1 MYVCFPPQEYTEETE
16 KSGLMTKEQDALI
29 LLLSVALAGK
39 KVEQLPDAVNWK
51 AVMGLANGQEV
62 NAIAFDGYNA
72 IHRMIAE
79 KGIPK
84 NMLLEWFG
92 QTVSVE
98 RQYNTQYAAAVRL
111 AELYDVHHIRTYILK
126 GFSIA
131 YCYPIPSHRLSC
143 DLDCFLVAKDAAHE
157 DAAYDVGNSLIESR
171 GVSVNSD
178 YYKHSDFT
186 FEGLHVEN
194 HRFCCSVKRGKR
206 TKELEAYLQDLLRK
220 HTAKNLDGSKLALPP
235 LMFQALFLLE
245 HACGHFLYEKMT
257 LKHVCDWAM
266 FRQCYKEAL
275 DWRAFDMLCTR
286 FSLKTFAETM
296 NRLADYLLGNV
307 SYSQLSSLDR
317 RVLEDTFKEVSLPNN
332 TVWQRLRKAMDVLRS
347 GWKFRHYNDVG
358 MIRELSHS
366 FFAYL
371 LEKDVKL

>member
-1 MYVCFPPQEYTEETE
+1 
-16 KSGLMTKEQDALI
+16 MTKEQDALI
-29 LLLSVALAGK
+29 LLLAVALAGK
-39 KVEQLPDAVNWK
+39 KTVQMPCAVDWK
-51 AVMGLANGQEV
+51 AVMDLANRQEV
-62 NAIAFDGYNA
+62 SAIAFDGYNS
-72 IHRMIAE
+72 IHRTIAE

-92 QTVSVE
+92 QTVSIE

-111 AELYDVHHIRTYILK
+111 AELYDVHQIRTYILK

-131 YCYPIPSHRLSC
+131 CCYPIPSHRFSC
-143 DLDCFLVAKDAAHE
+143 DLDCFLATNNTGQE
-157 DAAYDVGNSLIESR
+157 SSAYNLGNSLLESK
-171 GVSVNSD
+171 GNSVNRD
-178 YYKHSDFT
+178 YYKHSEFIY
-186 FEGLHVEN
+186 EGLHVEN

-206 TKELEAYLQDLLRK
+206 TKELEAYLQDLLRE
-220 HTAKNLDGSKLALPP
+220 HEAKYLHGSKLSLPP

-296 NRLADYLLGNV
+296 NHLADYLLGNV

-332 TVWQRLRKAMDVLRS
+332 KVWQRIRKAMDVLRS

-358 MIRELSHS
+358 MVKELSHS

-371 LEKDVKL
+371 LEKDVRL